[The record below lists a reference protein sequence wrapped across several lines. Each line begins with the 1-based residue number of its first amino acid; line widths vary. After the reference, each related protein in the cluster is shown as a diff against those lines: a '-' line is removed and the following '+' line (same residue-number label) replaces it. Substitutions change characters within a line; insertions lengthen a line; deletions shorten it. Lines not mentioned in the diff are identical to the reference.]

1 MQINGFKVLIIG
13 FVWPEP
19 TSTAAGQRM
28 LQLIEQ
34 LLKAQYKI
42 TFASTAKKTELT
54 FDLSKIRVA
63 EKEITL
69 NSSSFDDFV
78 RELNPDVVFFDRF
91 IIEEQFGWRVEE
103 NVPNAL
109 RVLNTE
115 DLHSLRNSREKALK
129 QKINFS
135 TDFWKAQDIT
145 KREIASILRSDI
157 SVIIS
162 SHEMHLLEDEI
173 GLDKNLLLFLPFMFS
188 KVDDSPLS
196 FESRKDFVCIG
207 NGKHAPNVD
216 VIVTL
221 KKDIWPIIRKQL
233 PDAQLHIYGA
243 YLPEHVNQ
251 MHNVKEGFIIQGW
264 AENDLDVM
272 SKSKVCLAPIN
283 YGAGIKGKLFTAMRS
298 GTPSVTTTVGA
309 EGILFGE
316 SWSGVITK
324 NTLDFVENAVKLYT
338 DKAEWKQAQKI
349 GFKIINNAYN
359 ATDLGSVLLDKIAD
373 VRKTLSQHRSTNFIG
388 SVLQHQSMKSTKYM
402 SRWIALK
409 NKK

>member
-1 MQINGFKVLIIG
+1 MQVDGLRVLIIG

-28 LQLIEQ
+28 LQLIKQ
-34 LLKAQYKI
+34 LQKAQYKI
-42 TFASTAKKTELT
+42 TFASTAKKTT
-54 FDLSKIRVA
+54 LSFNLSEIGVV
-63 EKEITL
+63 EKDITL

-78 RELNPDVVFFDRF
+78 SELNPDVVVFDRF
-91 IIEEQFGWRVEE
+91 IIEEQFGWRVAE
-103 NVPNAL
+103 NVPNAI

-129 QKINFS
+129 QNTDFS
-135 TDFWKAQDIT
+135 IDFWKTQEIT

-157 SVIIS
+157 SLIIS
-162 SHEMHLLEDEI
+162 SYEMRLLEQEI
-173 GLDKNLLLFLPFMFS
+173 GINKSLLLFLPFMFS
-188 KVDDSPLS
+188 KVEDNFLS
-196 FESRKDFVCIG
+196 FESRKDFICIG
-207 NGKHAPNVD
+207 NGKHAPNIDAV
-216 VIVTL
+216 VTL
-221 KKDIWPIIRKQL
+221 KKNIWPAIRKQL
-233 PDAQLHIYGA
+233 PEASLHIYGA
-243 YLPEHVNQ
+243 YLPEHINQ
-251 MHNVKEGFIIQGW
+251 MHNPKEGFIIQGW

-316 SWSGVITK
+316 SWSGAITK
-324 NTLDFVENAVKLYT
+324 NTSEFVENAIKLYI
-338 DKAEWKQAQKI
+338 DKAEWKQAQKN

-359 ATDLGSVLLDKIAD
+359 ATDLGSVLLDKLAD
-373 VRKTLSQHRSTNFIG
+373 VRKTLSQHRNANFIG